1 MIIKKSIGAS
11 FLISLGTLG
20 ILVIENPQIAA
31 FLFSFG
37 LLSICTLNF
46 NLFTGKCGYLLNGGV
61 KIKELL
67 IILIVN
73 LLSGYLFGFIYSL
86 GYPDIQAIAL
96 VKMQTWNF
104 TLSFFLRSFLC
115 GAIMYIAVEIKKTY
129 NSYLGII
136 YGVPLFILCNMQHS
150 IANII
155 YMGMAQDFNIAI
167 LLCILGNFAG
177 SIFIRFIDLTL
188 VEEA

>member
-1 MIIKKSIGAS
+1 MIVKKSIGAS
-11 FLISLGTLG
+11 FLISLGALG

-37 LLSICTLNF
+37 LLSICTLNL
-46 NLFTGKCGYLLNGGV
+46 NLFTGKCGYLLNGGI
-61 KIKELL
+61 KIKELF

-86 GYPDIQAIAL
+86 GYQDIQTIAL
-96 VKMQTWNF
+96 AKVQTWNF

-115 GAIMYIAVEIKKTY
+115 GAIMYITVEIKKTY

-136 YGVPLFILCNMQHS
+136 YGIPLFILCNMQHS

-155 YMGMAQDFNIAI
+155 YMGMARDFNVAI
-167 LLCILGNFAG
+167 LVCILGNFVG

>member
-11 FLISLGTLG
+11 FLISLGALG

-37 LLSICTLNF
+37 LLSICTLNL
-46 NLFTGKCGYLLNGGV
+46 NLFTGKCGYFLSGEI

-86 GYPDIQAIAL
+86 GYPDIQAVAL
-96 VKMQTWNF
+96 VKVQTWDF

>member
-1 MIIKKSIGAS
+1 MIIKKSISAS
-11 FLISLGTLG
+11 FLISLGALG

-37 LLSICTLNF
+37 LLSICALNF
-46 NLFTGKCGYLLNGGV
+46 NLFTGKCGYLLRGEI
-61 KIKELL
+61 KLKELL

-86 GYPDIQAIAL
+86 GYSDIQAIAL
-96 VKMQTWNF
+96 AKVQTWNF
-104 TLSFFLRSFLC
+104 TFSFFLRSFLC

-155 YMGMAQDFNIAI
+155 YMGMAQDFNVAI
-167 LLCILGNFAG
+167 LLCLLGNFTG

>member
-1 MIIKKSIGAS
+1 MIVKKSIGAS
-11 FLISLGTLG
+11 FLISLGALG
-20 ILVIENPQIAA
+20 ILVIENSQIAA

-37 LLSICTLNF
+37 LLSICTLNL
-46 NLFTGKCGYLLNGGV
+46 NLFTGKCGYLLNGGI
-61 KIKELL
+61 KIKELF

-86 GYPDIQAIAL
+86 GYPDIQTIAL
-96 VKMQTWNF
+96 AKVQTWNF

-129 NSYLGII
+129 NSFLGII

-155 YMGMAQDFNIAI
+155 YMGMARDFNVAI
-167 LLCILGNFAG
+167 LVCILGNFVG